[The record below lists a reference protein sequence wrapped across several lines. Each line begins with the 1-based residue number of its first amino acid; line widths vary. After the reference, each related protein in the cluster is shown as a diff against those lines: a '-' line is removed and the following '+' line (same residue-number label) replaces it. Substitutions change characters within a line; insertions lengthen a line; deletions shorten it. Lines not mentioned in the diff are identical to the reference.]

1 MAPEREARA
10 RQIAAGVFTAVIAVF
25 LPALGF
31 PFLRWDDHKNIVE
44 NGLLR
49 FDAPGLT
56 FMLTGSQL
64 GHWQPATWLSLA
76 LDRVVWGS
84 SPMGFHLTNVILHA
98 ASAVFLFFLARQL
111 KLGGKNQ
118 SEIPAAFAAL
128 FWALHPLRVE
138 SVAWVTER
146 RDVLS
151 GLLALGAALAHVR
164 GLADPAWRRRAFVLT
179 VLAMTAKVFAVV
191 LPAVWLLLDLRLAG
205 APRWRD
211 KLPYIPA
218 ALGILALNLVAQAG
232 SGAAVSLAAFGVSHR
247 LAQAFYGLAFYPWK
261 TIIPSGL
268 APLYERSILLEPFAF
283 SVAAAAV
290 STAALLLALTRR
302 RVDGLTQ
309 AALSYLLLLLPAL
322 GLFKSGRII
331 AADRWS
337 YLPAIPLSLLATA
350 ALNCAFDARA
360 FRVAAAAVVLAL
372 IFLTR
377 AQLPV
382 WSSDE
387 ALWSR
392 AVPASPLSSFALERL
407 AEAEA
412 GAGKTSAA
420 ARRESAKALKLFVA
434 AMVERV
440 RASQQK
446 KSPTSWPDL

>member
-1 MAPEREARA
+1 VHEREARA
-10 RQIAAGVFTAVIAVF
+10 RRIAAGVFTAVLVVF
-25 LPALGF
+25 LPALRF
-31 PFLRWDDHKNIVE
+31 PFLSWDDHMNIVE

-76 LDRVVWGS
+76 LDRALWGP

-98 ASAVFLFFLARQL
+98 ASAVLLFFLARRL
-111 KLGGKNQ
+111 TLGGKDR

-151 GLLALGAALAHVR
+151 GLLALCAALAYVR
-164 GLADPAWRRRAFVLT
+164 GLADPVWRRRALVLT

-205 APRWRD
+205 APRWRE

-218 ALGILALNLVAQAG
+218 ALVVLALNLAAQAG

-283 SVAAAAV
+283 SVAAASV

-302 RVDGLTQ
+302 RVPGLTQ
-309 AALSYLLLLLPAL
+309 GALAYLILLLPAL
-322 GLFKSGRII
+322 GLFKSGRMI

-337 YLPAIPLSLLATA
+337 YLPAIPLSILAAA
-350 ALNCAFDARA
+350 ALSRAFDARA
-360 FRVAAAAVVLAL
+360 FRAAAAAVVLVL
-372 IFLTR
+372 ILLTR
-377 AQLPV
+377 TQLPV

-392 AVPASPLSSFALERL
+392 AVSASPLSVFALERL
-407 AEAEA
+407 AESESQ
-412 GAGKTSAA
+412 AGKLADAA
-420 ARRESAKALKLFVA
+420 ARLESAKRLKLFIA
-434 AMVERV
+434 AMAERV
-440 RASQQK
+440 RASQ
-446 KSPTSWPDL
+446 